1 MKIKHKPVEDRDIY
15 DDISTQPKGSVRY
28 IFELYRT
35 TEEMPIDPKQKQNIN
50 RKQSAAVEMDEKD
63 KKKDK
68 KKN

>member
-15 DDISTQPKGSVRY
+15 DDISTQPKGSDRY

-35 TEEMPIDPKQKQNIN
+35 TEEMPIDPKQEQDIT

-68 KKN
+68 